1 MDSEQ
6 RTAEQTASNP
16 AARMAVEQTATT
28 AEQAAKF
35 LPKRGEID
43 EKYKWRLEDIYPD
56 TSRWE
61 NDYKKVEGLARNL
74 EPYRGKLQESA
85 KNLLECL
92 RLRDEIMKLE
102 ERICSYSRLRRDED
116 TANPVYQALHDR
128 SDRLLVKVDAAV
140 SFIAPEI
147 LSIPEEL
154 LDRFVRQEEGVALYR
169 HFLDEIIRR
178 KPHTLSAT
186 EERLLARAGE
196 MAQAPETIFTMLDDA
211 DITFPS
217 IRDAGGEIVE
227 LTRGRYLSFIQSPDR
242 RVRKDAFE
250 ALYSGYG
257 RLQNT
262 FGATLN
268 ASVKKDIFAAEVRK
282 YDSALEAAMSEDDVP
297 VTVYTNLIDTVHRR
311 LDLMHRY
318 MALRKKMLGV
328 DTLHMY
334 DVYVPLVKDVE
345 MKIPFEEAVEIV
357 GKALGPLGGEYR
369 EVLRKGMT
377 SRWIDVFE
385 TRAKAGGAYS
395 NGIYGVHPFVLLN
408 YEPDLTNV
416 FTLAHEMGHALH
428 SYYSFANQ
436 PYVYAHYT
444 IFTAEV
450 ASTLNEALLTHYLLE
465 TTPDRAQR
473 MYLVNNYLERF
484 RVTLYR
490 QVMFAEFEKIIHE
503 KVEAGGALTPDEFSR
518 TYRDLNAAY
527 HGPEAVADDEIA
539 LEWARIPHFYMTFY
553 VYKYATGFSAAT
565 ALSKQ
570 ILEEGR
576 PAVDRYLAFLKSGG
590 SDYPANLLKKAGVD
604 MTSPGPI
611 EDALRLFESLLDEM
625 EELAGVK

>member
-6 RTAEQTASNP
+6 TTAGQT
-16 AARMAVEQTATT
+16 TT
-28 AEQAAKF
+28 AEQAAKP

-61 NDYKKVEGLARNL
+61 SDYQRVEGLARTL
-74 EPYRGKLQESA
+74 ESYRGKLQESA
-85 KNLLECL
+85 KDLLECL
-92 RLRDEIMKLE
+92 RLRDEIMQLE
-102 ERICSYSRLRRDED
+102 ERIYSYSRLRRDED
-116 TANPVYQALHDR
+116 TANPVHQGRHDR

-154 LDRFVRQEEGVALYR
+154 LGQFVRQEEGLALYR

-178 KPHTLSAT
+178 RPHTLSAT

-227 LTRGRYLSFIQSPDR
+227 LTRGRYLSIIQSPDR

-257 RLQNT
+257 RLKNT

-268 ASVKKDIFAAEVRK
+268 ASVKKDLFAAEVRK

-297 VTVYTNLIDTVHRR
+297 VAVYTNLIDTVHRR

-318 MALRKKMLGV
+318 MALRKKMLGL

-334 DVYVPLVKDVE
+334 DVYVPLVKEVE

-357 GKALGPLGGEYR
+357 GKALGPLGGEYQ

-395 NGIYGVHPFVLLN
+395 NGVYGVHPFVLLN
-408 YEPDLTNV
+408 YEPDLMNV

-450 ASTLNEALLTHYLLE
+450 ASTLNEALLTHYLLG

-527 HGPEAVADDEIA
+527 HGPETVADDEIA

-590 SDYPANLLKKAGVD
+590 SDYPVNLLKKAGVD
-604 MTSPGPI
+604 MTSPEPI

-625 EELAGVK
+625 EELGRVR